1 MTDASLYNGQKV
13 DTSSECHGA
22 RLTSG
27 TSPITINEGGVLVE
41 NVPLANKQWF
51 VFRVS
56 YGRVQKAKDI
66 IESNG
71 IECYISLRYK
81 QIMKKGKKRIVMAPL
96 LPSFVFVNA
105 LARDVEKILSGDK
118 VATFESKPLL
128 SFYYDHTTFRQ
139 DAPNLNPALVVSD
152 EAMNNFIKLTSIK
165 IPHIIP
171 VMSPNI
177 QYKLGDNVIIS
188 DGEFKGVQGRVACIA
203 GQQRVVVE
211 LFKGCLIVT
220 AYIPKKAM
228 NRAE

>member
-1 MTDASLYNGQKV
+1 M
-13 DTSSECHGA
+13 E
-22 RLTSG
+22 
-27 TSPITINEGGVLVE
+27 
-41 NVPLANKQWF
+41 
-51 VFRVS
+51 
-56 YGRVQKAKDI
+56 
-66 IESNG
+66 
-71 IECYISLRYK
+71 
-81 QIMKKGKKRIVMAPL
+81 KGKKRIVMAPL

-105 LARDVEKILSGDK
+105 LARDVEKMLSGDK

-165 IPHIIP
+165 IPHIIS

-211 LFKGCLIVT
+211 LFKGWFILT
-220 AYIPKKAM
+220 SYIPKEVM